1 MIFRTRYFCSR
12 FARRA
17 GYTLTELLVVM
28 AILAL
33 LTALLAPRLLN
44 RLGDARVQA
53 CAAQIRNLA
62 EAVSLFEYDVGR
74 VPTQQEGLQ
83 ALVTAPAGVA
93 GWAGPYLSRDAIPVD
108 PWGTPYVF
116 ELEANTGRFRIISY
130 GADGVKG
137 GDGNN
142 KDLSSR

>member
-1 MIFRTRYFCSR
+1 MIFSTRSPHVNP
-12 FARRA
+12 RRRL

-44 RLGDARVQA
+44 RLSDARAQT

-62 EAVSLFEYDVGR
+62 SAVGLFEYDVGR
-74 VPTQQEGLQ
+74 VPTEQEGLQ
-83 ALVTAPAGVA
+83 ALVEAPAGSA
-93 GWAGPYLSRDAIPVD
+93 GWAGPYLDRDAIPVD
-108 PWGTPYVF
+108 PWGKPYLF
-116 ELEANTGRFRIISY
+116 ELEASTGRFRISSL

-137 GDGNN
+137 GDGPN
-142 KDLSSR
+142 KDLSNR